1 MTIIGW
7 IMHPAFPGYSEM
19 WELINENHE
28 HLASIDINGAG
39 EYVAGVHFW
48 HEGKW
53 IFHGQNFTD
62 IGTAQNWARGI
73 VDDVYAG
80 QY

>member
-1 MTIIGW
+1 MRIVGWVKHLVFTIE
-7 IMHPAFPGYSEM
+7 F
-19 WELINENHE
+19 WELKAEDLTS
-28 HLASIDINGAG
+28 LASIDINGAG

-53 IFHGQNFTD
+53 IFQGQNFTD
-62 IGTAQNWARGI
+62 LGAAQNWARGI

-80 QY
+80 QH